1 MPAWSFHIKLA
12 NEISNTL
19 ALNKEEENL
28 FILANLIPDI
38 KSGFLIP
45 MDNPISSKFSHYYIY
60 KDELSLPDLQKYK
73 DRYLD
78 KNDIISTGIYCHILL
93 DYYLNNLLK
102 EHYFIYNSENII
114 IGMKTLDGVFYGD
127 RESCIKFKHK
137 NFNLIAKYLDIEN
150 KFTFPKKNIDI
161 KTDNGVY
168 TITPSDIELTE
179 KWIYENYKSQI
190 PTFPKNE
197 LFTEESLNKFFDDS
211 KKFVLRHIKS

>member
-1 MPAWSFHIKLA
+1 
-12 NEISNTL
+12 
-19 ALNKEEENL
+19 
-28 FILANLIPDI
+28 
-38 KSGFLIP
+38 
-45 MDNPISSKFSHYYIY
+45 
-60 KDELSLPDLQKYK
+60 
-73 DRYLD
+73 
-78 KNDIISTGIYCHILL
+78 
-93 DYYLNNLLK
+93 
-102 EHYFIYNSENII
+102 
-114 IGMKTLDGVFYGD
+114 MKTLDGVFYGD

-137 NFNLIAKYLDIEN
+137 NFNLIAKYLDIKN

>member
-12 NEISNTL
+12 TEISNTL

-45 MDNPISSKFSHYYIY
+45 MDNPISSKFSHYYIWA
-60 KDELSLPDLQKYK
+60 
-73 DRYLD
+73 